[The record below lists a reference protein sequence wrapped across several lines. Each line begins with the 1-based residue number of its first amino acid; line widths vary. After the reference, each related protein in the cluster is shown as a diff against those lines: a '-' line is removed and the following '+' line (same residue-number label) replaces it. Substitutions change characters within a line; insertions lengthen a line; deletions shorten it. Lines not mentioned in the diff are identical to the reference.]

1 MKQNNKKDTNVL
13 LVKTANAITV
23 AKRPQIAIMSKQQ
36 AHAARPPTGP
46 SAATRGLTIVECLA
60 YTHTRVSTILVKKL
74 KRYIYK

>member
-1 MKQNNKKDTNVL
+1 
-13 LVKTANAITV
+13 
-23 AKRPQIAIMSKQQ
+23 MSKQQ

-46 SAATRGLTIVECLA
+46 SAATRGLTSVECLA